1 MKRISFAVLCN
12 LFVLCFSLSCR
23 QLHHNNTNIH
33 ISESDNYYTLS
44 ARYDPDETR
53 NLENYMTNKIGRTS
67 DMSFVNTRIKGQLR
81 LDDNTTFYIQKYP
94 GYLEIKLDKRRNSYE
109 SYQRMKQMFE
119 GIKKAVIQ

>member
-1 MKRISFAVLCN
+1 
-12 LFVLCFSLSCR
+12 
-23 QLHHNNTNIH
+23 
-33 ISESDNYYTLS
+33 LS

-67 DMSFVNTRIKGQLR
+67 DMSFVNTRIKGQLT
-81 LDDNTTFYIQKYP
+81 LDDNTTFYIKKYP

-109 SYQRMKQMFE
+109 SYQRMKQMCE